1 MSLAVP
7 NSAGTS
13 PPRLKAP
20 ALACDSHLHIYD
32 PSFKMAWPKLRAQPN
47 ASLAE
52 YKLLQQRLGM
62 TRAVV
67 VQPAVYGTD
76 NRATVA
82 AVRTLGIENARAVG
96 VLHPTVTD
104 AELDELHA
112 AGVRGLRFT
121 QHDPATAVTSPD
133 MIEPLA
139 RSIAERGWHTQLH
152 LRGDQIAAMASL
164 IEGLP
169 GTIVIDHLGRVPQPG
184 WLAHPAYAIV
194 RRLLDSGRGWVKL
207 SGAYLDTKIGPPR
220 YPDATQLAREYVK
233 AAPERCVWGSD
244 WPHPTEST
252 KPDDAVLLDLLQE
265 WARDEATRRLILVE
279 NPATLYGF

>member
-1 MSLAVP
+1 MSTAVP

-20 ALACDSHLHIYD
+20 ALACDAHLHIYD
-32 PSFKMAWPKLRAQPN
+32 PAFKMAWPKLRAQPN
-47 ASLAE
+47 ASAEE
-52 YKLLQQRLGM
+52 YKLLQRRLGT
-62 TRAVV
+62 TRAIV

-76 NRATVA
+76 NRATLA
-82 AVRTLGIENARAVG
+82 AVGTLGLENARAIG

-112 AGVRGLRFT
+112 GGMRGLRFT

-139 RSIAERGWHTQLH
+139 CRIAERGWHTQLH
-152 LRGDQIAAMASL
+152 LRGDQIVAMRDV
-164 IEGLP
+164 IERLP
-169 GTIVIDHLGRVPQPG
+169 GTLVIDHMGRLPQPEG
-184 WLAHPAYAIV
+184 TAHPAFDVV
-194 RRLLDSGRGWVKL
+194 RKLLDSGRGWVKL
-207 SGAYLDTKIGPPR
+207 SGPYLDTKVGPPR
-220 YPDATQLAREYVK
+220 YLDATKVAREYVK

-265 WARDEATRRLILVE
+265 WARDEATRHRILVA
-279 NPATLYGF
+279 NPALLYGF

>member
-1 MSLAVP
+1 MSAAVP

-20 ALACDSHLHIYD
+20 ALACDAHLHIYD
-32 PSFKMAWPKLRAQPN
+32 PAFKMAWPKLRAQPN
-47 ASLAE
+47 ASAAE
-52 YKLLQQRLGM
+52 YKLLQRRLGT
-62 TRAVV
+62 TRAIV

-76 NRATVA
+76 NRATLA
-82 AVRTLGIENARAVG
+82 AVGTLGLENARAVG

-112 AGVRGLRFT
+112 GGMRGLRFT

-139 RSIAERGWHTQLH
+139 RRIAERGWHTQLH
-152 LRGDQIAAMASL
+152 LRGDQIVAMRDV
-164 IEGLP
+164 IERLP
-169 GTIVIDHLGRVPQPG
+169 GTLVIDHMGRLPQPEG
-184 WLAHPAYAIV
+184 TAHPAFDVV
-194 RRLLDSGRGWVKL
+194 RKLLDSGRGWVKL
-207 SGAYLDTKIGPPR
+207 SGPYLDTKVGPPR
-220 YPDATQLAREYVK
+220 YLDATKVAREYVK

-265 WARDEATRRLILVE
+265 WARDEATRHRILVA
-279 NPATLYGF
+279 NPALLYGF